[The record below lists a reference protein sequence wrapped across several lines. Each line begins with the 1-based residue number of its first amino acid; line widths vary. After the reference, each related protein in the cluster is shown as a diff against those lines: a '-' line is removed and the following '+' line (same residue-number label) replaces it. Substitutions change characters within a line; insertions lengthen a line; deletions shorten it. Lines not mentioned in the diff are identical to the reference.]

1 MQKSKIFIAKKTLEL
16 LEKKEWKNISLS
28 SILGK
33 DKNTNIKSKND
44 LLININKYFDYLL
57 IKNGKI
63 RYFKFA

>member
-44 LLININKYFDYLL
+44 LI
-57 IKNGKI
+57 IKAIIK
-63 RYFKFA
+63 A